1 MTMRTF
7 LDRFYDYVK
16 SPEGFNCVEFQ
27 YEGIIYQVVAGANIS
42 YVDNQGNKH
51 RIDLPDDI
59 EVILDTKIGRGGS
72 EKILLFMK
80 HFPVVVIDLI
90 FGNKAFVF
98 PSGRYYR
105 QLIDA
110 QTVKEQSRIIE

>member
-59 EVILDTKIGRGGS
+59 EVILDTKIGREGS

-80 HFPVVVIDLI
+80 HLPVIVIDLI
-90 FGNKAFVF
+90 FGNESPVSAA
-98 PSGRYYR
+98 GRNHR
-105 QLIDA
+105 KLVDS

>member
-27 YEGIIYQVVAGANIS
+27 YEGIIYQVVAGANIC

-59 EVILDTKIGRGGS
+59 EVILDTKIGRKS
-72 EKILLFMK
+72 WISLHRNIKRHREKSISMSLVGIIIIL
-80 HFPVVVIDLI
+80 
-90 FGNKAFVF
+90 
-98 PSGRYYR
+98 
-105 QLIDA
+105 
-110 QTVKEQSRIIE
+110 IIRLKY

>member
-7 LDRFYDYVK
+7 LDRFYDYIN
-16 SPEGFNCVEFQ
+16 SPEGFNCVEFR

-59 EVILDTKIGRGGS
+59 EVILDTKIGS
-72 EKILLFMK
+72 EGKSLRDIWSAAGEN
-80 HFPVVVIDLI
+80 DLEPD
-90 FGNKAFVF
+90 F
-98 PSGRYYR
+98 Y
-105 QLIDA
+105 
-110 QTVKEQSRIIE
+110 